1 MEGSDSGWVGR
12 VGVPSRDF
20 LTYHFNFLILK
31 VTLPSVDKDLGFNFT
46 GGGYSNE
53 LKQIVNCVKQNW
65 DGSSFLGRLDQ
76 QEDILWSMG

>member
-1 MEGSDSGWVGR
+1 
-12 VGVPSRDF
+12 
-20 LTYHFNFLILK
+20 
-31 VTLPSVDKDLGFNFT
+31 VDKDLGFNFT

-76 QEDILWSMG
+76 QEDILCLILRAPYHLIAS

>member
-1 MEGSDSGWVGR
+1 M
-12 VGVPSRDF
+12 
-20 LTYHFNFLILK
+20 
-31 VTLPSVDKDLGFNFT
+31 DKDLGFNFT

-76 QEDILWSMG
+76 QVKEDILRPMG